1 VYKDGKIYMMFILME
16 IKHYV
21 VNNRER
27 MVTMHTM
34 WKGAISFGLVNIP
47 IKLFAATENKDI
59 KMRYLH
65 EKCHSPVQY
74 EKICPVCEETVD
86 SKEIVKGYEYEPG
99 KFVVVEKD
107 ELDELAGVSDKSIE
121 IIDFI
126 QLEEIDPI
134 FYNRSYFVG
143 PGENGTKSFAL
154 LKKAMEDTGKIGLA
168 KFTLRSKEHL
178 AAVRVYKNGLVLE
191 TIFYPDEVRNVDHV
205 PGLTEEVSLN
215 EKELEMAK
223 QLIEQLT
230 APFEPEKYED
240 EYREAVLELINSKI
254 SGDEVKVAKEKP
266 KTNVVDLMEALQAS
280 INESKGKEPK
290 KKETKKQKETSEKKS
305 GDEKKTK
312 KKKST
317 AKKKAS
323 SS

>member
-1 VYKDGKIYMMFILME
+1 MLF
-16 IKHYV
+16 
-21 VNNRER
+21 
-27 MVTMHTM
+27 MHTM

-86 SKEIVKGYEYEPG
+86 TKEIVKGYEYEPG
-99 KFVVVEKD
+99 KFVVVEKE

-126 QLEEIDPI
+126 KLEEIDPI

-191 TIFYPDEVRNVDHV
+191 TIFYPDEVRNVEHV
-205 PGLTEEVSLN
+205 PGLTDEVSLN
-215 EKELEMAK
+215 EKEVEMAK

-266 KTNVVDLMEALQAS
+266 RTNVVDLMEALQAS
-280 INESKGKEPK
+280 INESKGKETADKGEKRQETSSK
-290 KKETKKQKETSEKKS
+290 KSKDSTETKP
-305 GDEKKTK
+305 K

-323 SS
+323 S

>member
-1 VYKDGKIYMMFILME
+1 
-16 IKHYV
+16 
-21 VNNRER
+21 
-27 MVTMHTM
+27 MHTM

-74 EKICPVCEETVD
+74 EKICHVCEETVD

-99 KFVVVEKD
+99 KFVVVEKE

-126 QLEEIDPI
+126 KLEEIDPI

-154 LKKAMEDTGKIGLA
+154 LKKAMEETGKIGLA

-205 PGLTEEVSLN
+205 PGLTDEVSLN
-215 EKELEMAK
+215 EKEVEMAK

-280 INESKGKEPK
+280 INESKGKESTDNNKKTKDTSSKNSKSADEPKPK
-290 KKETKKQKETSEKKS
+290 KKKTS
-305 GDEKKTK
+305 
-312 KKKST
+312 

-323 SS
+323 S

>member
-1 VYKDGKIYMMFILME
+1 
-16 IKHYV
+16 
-21 VNNRER
+21 
-27 MVTMHTM
+27 MHTM

-86 SKEIVKGYEYEPG
+86 SNEIVKGYEYEPG
-99 KFVVVEKD
+99 KFVVVEKE
-107 ELDELAGVSDKSIE
+107 ELEELAGASDKSIE

-154 LKKAMEDTGKIGLA
+154 LKQAMEDTGKIGLA

-191 TIFYPDEVRNVDHV
+191 TIFYPDEVRNIDHV
-205 PGLTEEVSLN
+205 PGLTDEVSLN

-240 EYREAVLELINSKI
+240 DYREAVLELINSKI
-254 SGDEVKVAKEKP
+254 SGNEVKVAKEKP

-280 INESKGKEPK
+280 INESKGKEASTK
-290 KKETKKQKETSEKKS
+290 KVKEPAGETAETKA
-305 GDEKKTK
+305 K

-323 SS
+323 S

>member
-1 VYKDGKIYMMFILME
+1 
-16 IKHYV
+16 
-21 VNNRER
+21 
-27 MVTMHTM
+27 MHTM

-74 EKICPVCEETVD
+74 EKICPVCEESVEQD
-86 SKEIVKGYEYEPG
+86 EIVKGYEYEPG
-99 KFVVVEKD
+99 KFVVVEKE
-107 ELDELAGVSDKSIE
+107 ELDSLAGAQNKSIE

-126 QLEEIDPI
+126 RLEEVDPI
-134 FYNRSYFVG
+134 FFNRSYFVG

-178 AAVRVYKNGLVLE
+178 AAVRVYKQGLVLE

-230 APFEPEKYED
+230 APFEPQKYED
-240 EYREAVLELINSKI
+240 DYREAVMNLINRKI
-254 SGDEVKVAKEKP
+254 SGDEVKVAIEKP

-280 INESKGKEPK
+280 INESKEKDSKRK
-290 KKETKKQKETSEKKS
+290 KT
-305 GDEKKTK
+305 DEKKAAEDQLPK
-312 KKKST
+312 KKKSSS
-317 AKKKAS
+317 KKKAS

>member
-1 VYKDGKIYMMFILME
+1 
-16 IKHYV
+16 
-21 VNNRER
+21 
-27 MVTMHTM
+27 MHTM

-86 SKEIVKGYEYEPG
+86 TKEIVKGYEYEPG
-99 KFVVVEKD
+99 KFVVVEKE

-126 QLEEIDPI
+126 KLEEIDPI

-191 TIFYPDEVRNVDHV
+191 TIFYPDEVRNVEHV
-205 PGLTEEVSLN
+205 PGLTDEVSLN
-215 EKELEMAK
+215 EKEVEMAK

-266 KTNVVDLMEALQAS
+266 RTNVVDLMEALQAS
-280 INESKGKEPK
+280 INESKGKETADKGEKRQETSSK
-290 KKETKKQKETSEKKS
+290 KSKDSTETKP
-305 GDEKKTK
+305 K

-323 SS
+323 S